1 MISILIYCHKKKEA
15 EELYQLCRYCT
26 ALLGDDHLVPHIY
39 YDGESF
45 WDGQAVVQKK
55 GCAGTKKEEAGT
67 ISDWMRETGLS
78 LDMILFEIRGEADI
92 LELKKIRTLFSAALL
107 LVMTDSR
114 ISPEKYLLPSLRPIM
129 LLLRPFEK
137 KKVMAH
143 LWQFYGYYYEQR
155 DGLTNKDR
163 MIIRGREGVRY
174 LSCGRI
180 RYIEAREKKIFLR
193 YDGEEVSFYHTLKK
207 IEEVLPKYF
216 VRCHRSYIVNTRYI
230 SRINFSQNTL
240 LLTGDIVI
248 PISHKYRKMILD
260 LLEKDAPKLL

>member
-1 MISILIYCHKKKEA
+1 
-15 EELYQLCRYCT
+15 
-26 ALLGDDHLVPHIY
+26 
-39 YDGESF
+39 
-45 WDGQAVVQKK
+45 
-55 GCAGTKKEEAGT
+55 
-67 ISDWMRETGLS
+67 
-78 LDMILFEIRGEADI
+78 
-92 LELKKIRTLFSAALL
+92 
-107 LVMTDSR
+107 
-114 ISPEKYLLPSLRPIM
+114 
-129 LLLRPFEK
+129 
-137 KKVMAH
+137 
-143 LWQFYGYYYEQR
+143 
-155 DGLTNKDR
+155 

-248 PISHKYRKMILD
+248 PVSQKYRKMILD
-260 LLEKDAPKLL
+260 LLGKDAPKLL